1 MACTYYRLSRTLSP
15 SLSAEGKRRRRGVV
29 QIAAHVREET
39 KGAEIRAQKGEAE
52 RKREK
57 EKERERE
64 NGVNAKCP
72 RRRRRWEKARV

>member
-1 MACTYYRLSRTLSP
+1 MACTYYRLSRTLSL

-57 EKERERE
+57 EKERE